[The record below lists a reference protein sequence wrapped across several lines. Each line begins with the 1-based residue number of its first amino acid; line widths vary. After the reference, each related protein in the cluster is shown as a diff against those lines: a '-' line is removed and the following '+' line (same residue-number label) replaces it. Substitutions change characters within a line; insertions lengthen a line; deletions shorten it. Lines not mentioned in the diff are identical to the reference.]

1 MKEDLFKLTDNAV
14 FKMLVENSIP
24 FDVENLAYLMTAL
37 LRLSIKIADDI
48 GISGE
53 DIKKAIDCLLGKIEP
68 SEIGNNGINNKSR
81 TIN

>member
-1 MKEDLFKLTDNAV
+1 MKEDLFKLADDSI
-14 FKMLVENSIP
+14 FKMMAENSVP

-68 SEIGNNGINNKSR
+68 SEIGNNGINNKPR
-81 TIN
+81 IIN